1 MRNFFGKRKLGGLIL
16 AALAA
21 GAGSTPAAAATHHKQ
36 SDPAPVHKKP
46 ASPSAH
52 PTSSSTAPKPSVD
65 STTTKKPAH
74 SARGK
79 TASRRRPKK
88 PKGQEAPTA
97 DRINEIQEALASKGT
112 FTATPTGKWDDA
124 TADAMRKFQS
134 SHGLAPTGKLDAL
147 TLQKLGLG
155 SQTAGLAAPTA
166 PPNSV
171 NRLRTNHL
179 PADDPSTPEEPRN

>member
-46 ASPSAH
+46 ASTSEH

-65 STTTKKPAH
+65 STTKKPAH

-79 TASRRRPKK
+79 TASRRPKK

-112 FTATPTGKWDDA
+112 FTGTPTGKWDDA

>member
-46 ASPSAH
+46 ASTSEH

-65 STTTKKPAH
+65 STTKKPAH

-112 FTATPTGKWDDA
+112 FTGTPTGKWDDA